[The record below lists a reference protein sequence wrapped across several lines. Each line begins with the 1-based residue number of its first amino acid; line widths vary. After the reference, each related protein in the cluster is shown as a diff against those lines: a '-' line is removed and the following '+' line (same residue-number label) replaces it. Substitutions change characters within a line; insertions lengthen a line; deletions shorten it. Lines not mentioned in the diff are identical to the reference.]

1 MSNSPMVDFVLISP
15 HKNSPRNNS
24 IKKITIHH
32 MAGNMTVEACGRL
45 FQSRQ
50 ASSNYGIDNYGRVG
64 MYVEEKDRSW
74 CSASPSNDH
83 QAITIECANDGG
95 EPNWHVSDTVLNKL
109 VDLCVDICERNG
121 IPELIYTGDTDGNLT
136 RHNMFCNTACPGP
149 YLQSKF
155 PWIAEQ
161 VNARLGGETKVKLKI
176 GYASAGDIR
185 TFSNLLVSLGVSF
198 TEQNGYIT
206 TKEVTQYQRSVIEA
220 KAKELVVPCVV
231 ISSVPVEPS
240 VPEDDDYKA
249 KYEEAKKEAA
259 KYKGLYEQSLK
270 DMESFKNVIRNISKE
285 LEGACK

>member
-1 MSNSPMVDFVLISP
+1 M
-15 HKNSPRNNS
+15 
-24 IKKITIHH
+24 
-32 MAGNMTVEACGRL
+32 
-45 FQSRQ
+45 
-50 ASSNYGIDNYGRVG
+50 
-64 MYVEEKDRSW
+64 
-74 CSASPSNDH
+74 
-83 QAITIECANDGG
+83 
-95 EPNWHVSDTVLNKL
+95 
-109 VDLCVDICERNG
+109 
-121 IPELIYTGDTDGNLT
+121 
-136 RHNMFCNTACPGP
+136 
-149 YLQSKF
+149 
-155 PWIAEQ
+155 
-161 VNARLGGETKVKLKI
+161 KLKI